1 MATDE
6 RGMRTT
12 AQKAVTKARK
22 GRLMHST
29 NPKKKF
35 NPDQVYLNQAIQQYL
50 RKGGRITKMVVA
62 SAAEVSPGGIDE
74 PPGESVAVGRIEHF
88 YFSRMPLFI
97 NHDDLIAYY
106 AH

>member
-1 MATDE
+1 
-6 RGMRTT
+6 
-12 AQKAVTKARK
+12 
-22 GRLMHST
+22 
-29 NPKKKF
+29 
-35 NPDQVYLNQAIQQYL
+35 
-50 RKGGRITKMVVA
+50 MVVA